1 MKLTS
6 CNRSI
11 KKQQNPLLLGV
22 LLFVTVFC
30 TSALAQESGIK
41 YKTLED
47 SAEIAIKIDNQTDY
61 KVESKENILTIS
73 FSKPYAEA
81 MEDID
86 TQLSQMVISKNI
98 SSNGNAI
105 ILTMNSPITAKNR
118 MDGENLIIEITR
130 QDPALSRQS
139 LDQLNDISNINL
151 NFGNHEKFNRFV
163 FEFKQKPQYSVKT
176 DQNQTIVSFLK
187 TVNIFP
193 SNLQNYPLVDSIVKQ
208 NNPLGG
214 INYIIPEHLMQS
226 FEYKNKLVLDFEKEE
241 VKSSPINVTKNT
253 STIVRQKTILQNAQI
268 TPQRSKDEVASLSFP
283 WNTPVGLS
291 LFQRGKHT
299 WAIFDH
305 HQKVDIEQIMKTANK
320 VIDEVI
326 EIPHNK
332 GTVLRF
338 TPKNNV
344 RTGLRQEGLL
354 WIIDFYTHDVKYNIR
369 ELPIFIQQ
377 NSLKQSYLFVPTV
390 NAGTIISVIDPEI
403 GDAILASPN
412 TELGVGIKN
421 SYNYP
426 DLEILQSPQGVALVP
441 NTSDIILAR
450 GNTGISIKAYD
461 RGLNISDDLEEL
473 RRQKLLGQR
482 AEDQENFELKISPQ
496 ILKLDF
502 NTAEEQLKND
512 IKKAEPAKKVQ
523 AQMELAKYYIAKGMG
538 TNALKILRPIST
550 SKAPEA
556 KTDRFYALLGVANFL
571 AKRYDEAIDNFSY
584 GKLSDNN
591 EAIFWRTL
599 SSSAQEFKKENN
611 IILFSFISVMNDYPQ
626 ELKERI
632 AIIGAETSIM
642 ANDDISTQNFMD
654 VLKSTQGDEN
664 RKANILYLNAQ
675 KFELQ
680 GYPRNAVREYANIVN
695 MNSQKYSSLARFEKA
710 NLELKL
716 GVISLDKAISEY
728 ERLRYAWG
736 EPQFKLKLLDKLA
749 STYAKNKDYY
759 NALETYKE
767 TLTIADNKTKQQVID
782 KMVKLFEDVYIN
794 NQADNMSPLKSLALY
809 QDFEWLAPRSSQYSE
824 IVQRL
829 ADRLVAVDLLGRAAD
844 LLKEQLRLI
853 DLTPLQRNKIGAR
866 LALIYLFQED
876 NLAAIEILDNT
887 RIDNAPKAVSQH
899 RKIIRAKALA
909 NLNRNEE
916 ALALLKDDLSKN
928 SILMQ
933 SDIYWKAGLWDLAA
947 DKIKYLIEKPTPGK
961 KLSEEQINYIL
972 DWATAL
978 KKSGK
983 ETVIVRIRNT
993 FLPYFAKTPY
1003 YSTFNVL
1010 TNNLE
1015 KDKIDIKAINQAV
1028 NDIAAFSNFSKIYS
1042 KSLRDSTLSKP
1053 IK

>member
-1 MKLTS
+1 M
-6 CNRSI
+6 
-11 KKQQNPLLLGV
+11 
-22 LLFVTVFC
+22 LFVVLFC
-30 TSALAQESGIK
+30 SSAFAQESGVQ
-41 YKTLED
+41 YKSLPNG
-47 SAEIAIKIDNQTDY
+47 AEISIKIDNSTDY
-61 KVESKENILTIS
+61 KVETKENILSIS
-73 FSKPYAEA
+73 FNKPYAEA
-81 MEDID
+81 MDDIE
-86 TQLSQMVISKNI
+86 TQLSNLIISKNI

-105 ILTMNSPITAKNR
+105 SLTMKSAIVVKNHL
-118 MDGENLIIEITR
+118 ENDRLIIEITK
-130 QDPALSRQS
+130 QNPKTSQQS
-139 LDQLNDISNINL
+139 IDKVNEISNINL
-151 NFGNHEKFNRFV
+151 TFGSHEKFNRFV
-163 FEFKQKPQYSVKT
+163 FEFKNKPQYTVKT
-176 DQNQTIVSFLK
+176 DDQKTTVSFLK
-187 TVNIFP
+187 AVDIFP
-193 SNLQNYPLVDSIVKQ
+193 TNLQNYPKVDFIEKKTNQ
-208 NNPLGG
+208 LGG
-214 INYIIPEHLMQS
+214 IEYIIPEHLLQS
-226 FEYKNKLVLDFEKEE
+226 FEHKNKLVLDFNKIEAKPQL
-241 VKSSPINVTKNT
+241 VKNNKNT
-253 STIVRQKTILQNAQI
+253 SAIVRPKTILQNAQI
-268 TPQRSKDEVASLSFP
+268 TPQRSKDQVASLSFP

-291 LFQRGKHT
+291 LFQRGKYI

-305 HQKVDIEQIMKTANK
+305 HQKIDIAEIMKTANK
-320 VIDEVI
+320 VIDETI

-338 TPKNNV
+338 TPKKDV
-344 RTGLRQEGLL
+344 KVGLRQEGLL

-369 ELPIFIQQ
+369 ELPLFIQQ

-390 NAGTIISVIDPEI
+390 NAGTIISVVDPEI

-412 TELGVGIKN
+412 TEIGVGIKD

-426 DLEILQSPQGVALVP
+426 DLQILPSPQGIALVP
-441 NTSDIILAR
+441 ITSDIILSR

-461 RGLNISDDLEEL
+461 RGLNISENIEEL
-473 RRQKLLGQR
+473 RRQKLLGQSS
-482 AEDQENFELKISPQ
+482 EDQEDFELRISPQ
-496 ILKLDF
+496 ILQLDF

-512 IKKAEPAKKVQ
+512 IIKAEPAQEIQ

-538 TNALKILRPIST
+538 TNALRILRPLSN

-556 KTDRFYALLGVANFL
+556 TTDKFHALLGVANFL
-571 AKRYDEAIDNFSY
+571 AKRYDDAIDNFSY
-584 GKLSDNN
+584 GNLSNNN

-611 IILFSFISVMNDYPQ
+611 IILFSFISVMRDYPQ

-632 AIIGAETSIM
+632 AIIGAETAIM

-654 VLKSTQGDEN
+654 VLKSTDGDEN

-695 MNSQKYSSLARFEKA
+695 MNSQKYSSLARFEKT

-716 GVISLDKAISEY
+716 GTINFGRAISEY

-736 EPQFKLKLLDKLA
+736 EPHFKLKLLDKLA
-749 STYAKNKDYY
+749 ATYAKNKDYY

-767 TLTIADNKTKQQVID
+767 TLSIADNKSKQKIID
-782 KMVKLFEDVYIN
+782 KMVKLFEDVYLN
-794 NQADNMSPLKSLALY
+794 NSSDSLSPLKSLALY

-829 ADRLVAVDLLGRAAD
+829 ADRLVAVDLLGRASD

-853 DLTPLQRNKIGAR
+853 DLTPKQRNKIGTR

-876 NLAAIEILDNT
+876 NLAALDILKNT
-887 RIDNAPKAVSQH
+887 DLENAPAAVSQH
-899 RKIIRAKALA
+899 RKIIKAKALA

-916 ALALLKDDLSKN
+916 ALSLLKEDYSKS
-928 SILMQ
+928 SILLQ
-933 SDIYWKAGLWDLAA
+933 SEIYWKSGLWDLAA
-947 DKIKYLIEKPTPGK
+947 DKIKFLIEKPTPGK

-983 ETVIVRIRNT
+983 ETVIVRLRNT
-993 FLPYFAKTPY
+993 FQPYFAKTPY

-1053 IK
+1053 AK